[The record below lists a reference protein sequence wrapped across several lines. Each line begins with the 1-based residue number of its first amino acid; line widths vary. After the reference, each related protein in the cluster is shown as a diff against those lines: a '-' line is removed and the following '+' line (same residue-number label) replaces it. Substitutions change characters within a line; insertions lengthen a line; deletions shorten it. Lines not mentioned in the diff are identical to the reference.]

1 MNIPII
7 PGITLEMDK
16 HGTRTKGQIEKTL
29 AQLGWTLERD
39 EWEPDDVQ
47 GLLPCYRATCGGFS
61 TPWRATEAEVLQLVE
76 AIKGKENAAAVGEQK
91 ARWK

>member
-1 MNIPII
+1 MSVNVPIV

-29 AQLGWTLERD
+29 AQLGWTLETIHGFED
-39 EWEPDDVQ
+39 CVP
-47 GLLPCYRATCGGFS
+47 YRATRGGFS
-61 TPWRATEAEVLQLVE
+61 TPWCSTEAEVLKLVE

>member
-1 MNIPII
+1 MSVNVPIV

-29 AQLGWTLERD
+29 AQLGWELECD
-39 EWEPDDVQ
+39 SSCPHCDPV
-47 GLLPCYRATCGGFS
+47 YRATCGNFS
-61 TPWRATEAEVLQLVE
+61 TPWRSTEAEVLQLVE